1 MQVSPPDTVASKDL
15 FRQVNNTMYQ
25 IQKSKS
31 TAGLKAAEFM
41 EIEKS
46 QSKSDMRPTEV
57 KDGDTDSIQSTK
69 SIKDKLGAVKEKVA
83 SGLNKVKDNFSKINK
98 KEGEKQEKKVKSPA
112 SDNNEKEKEK
122 DSKQSHQDL
131 MEQRRQANKEK
142 MELMKMSKKL
152 DEVFGVIRTEP
163 VEEIKTE
170 ITVRGMGNINLKRG
184 ATKKTEVEHNKMDQ
198 YEQKRASRQQIAMPE
213 KPATFKKPVKP
224 QKEETPKEPTPP
236 STPKP
241 EPVPPSTPKP
251 KKSNFMFI
259 PKPPTPPKEPT
270 PPPPRQKTP
279 TPPPT
284 PPPKTPTPPLPP
296 AKEKTPD
303 LQAKFWPTTELP
315 TPAPV
320 TVQEEPD
327 DLIQL
332 QPEKPLKVGING
344 FDRIG
349 RLAFRAALESGLD
362 IAAIND
368 PFIPLHYMV
377 YSLKFDMAHSKTR
390 KKDMTVIESPGGHLI
405 VNDKQV
411 NVFKEVD
418 PRKIPW
424 NRIGVNYVIEATES
438 LQSKVNARH
447 HLDHCE
453 DTGGGLAMK
462 ELVNKKEALSLYPD
476 PDEEETEDGNI
487 VKDAECTVKKVVVA
501 SNCSEFPSFG
511 IGVNDDRLSGSSPV
525 ICSMSAQ
532 ANAMVLP
539 LKIIHELIGIKF
551 CSYTLM
557 KAVMGPSRDIKCP
570 TLGPSTHRK
579 TLKWDFSENLVPAP
593 CPVLEEE
600 VVRHMPAM

>member
-1 MQVSPPDTVASKDL
+1 M
-15 FRQVNNTMYQ
+15 
-25 IQKSKS
+25 
-31 TAGLKAAEFM
+31 KAAEFLDM
-41 EIEKS
+41 EKS
-46 QSKSDMRPTEV
+46 QSKADIKAEV
-57 KDGDTDSIQSTK
+57 NDGDSDSIKSSK
-69 SIKDKLGAVKEKVA
+69 SIKGRLGVVKEAVT
-83 SGLNKVKDNFSKINK
+83 SGLNKVKDNLSKMNK
-98 KEGEKQEKKVKSPA
+98 KDPDKQEKKVKSQ
-112 SDNNEKEKEK
+112 STDNEKEKEKEKEK

-184 ATKKTEVEHNKMDQ
+184 STKKSEVEHNKMDQ
-198 YEQKRASRQQIAMPE
+198 YEQKRASRQQISMPD
-213 KPATFKKPVKP
+213 KPATFKKPQKVVRTEESPKP
-224 QKEETPKEPTPP
+224 AEKEPEPEPAPPPTPKT
-236 STPKP
+236 
-241 EPVPPSTPKP
+241 

-270 PPPPRQKTP
+270 APPPRERTP
-279 TPPPT
+279 TPPPPPRTAT
-284 PPPKTPTPPLPP
+284 PSPTPRTPTPPPP
-296 AKEKTPD
+296 RRTPTPPPRSAKEKTPD
-303 LQAKFWPTTELP
+303 LETKFWPTTKLP
-315 TPAPV
+315 TPVPV
-320 TVQEEPD
+320 SAGEEPD

-332 QPEKPLKVGING
+332 QPEKPLKLGING

-349 RLAFRAALESGLD
+349 RLAFRAALESGLEVG
-362 IAAIND
+362 AIND

-390 KKDMTVIESPGGHLI
+390 KKDMSVTESPSGHLV

-411 NVFKEVD
+411 TVFKEVD

-447 HLDHCE
+447 HLEHGQDSE
-453 DTGGGLAMK
+453 GGLAMQD
-462 ELVNKKEALSLYPD
+462 LVNKKEALYPD
-476 PDEEETEDGNI
+476 PDAEDNLDNLSSE
-487 VKDAECTVKKVVVA
+487 VESTVKKVVVA
-501 SNCSEFPSFG
+501 SNSSEFPSFG
-511 IGVNDDRLSGSSPV
+511 VGVNDERLSGSSSV

-539 LKIIHELIGIKF
+539 LKIIHEMLGIKF

-557 KAVMGPSRDIKCP
+557 KAIMGPTKDIKCP

-600 VVRHMPAM
+600 VVRHMPAL